1 MEEVQTATK
10 FGAFDLLLLG
20 VFFISYNVLG
30 LMQVA
35 FLYGRRWILFGA
47 VTIGVIAL
55 AQGLRYLDV
64 SGFCADR
71 SSAIVC
77 GEDKQEL
84 VALGMIWGIVCIGI
98 LVIFILLQGL
108 KRMRA
113 GRS

>member
-1 MEEVQTATK
+1 MRSIARP
-10 FGAFDLLLLG
+10 
-20 VFFISYNVLG
+20 
-30 LMQVA
+30 
-35 FLYGRRWILFGA
+35 YGPACFVRWC
-47 VTIGVIAL
+47 
-55 AQGLRYLDV
+55 RESV

-108 KRMRA
+108 KRMREK
-113 GRS
+113 RS